1 MESYRWASAEYNE
14 IERFVD
20 IGREVVRFALLLGL
34 DQLSWT
40 YGVLRLPS
48 PEALQVRRRSRAEG
62 LYWALL
68 RLGPTFIKVGQFF
81 STRADLLPVEYLEAL
96 ARLQDQVP
104 AFSFEQVE
112 EIIQRELDH
121 PRGMIF
127 PEIDPVPL
135 ASASIGQVHRARLQ
149 SGEEVVVKVQRPGL
163 KQLFEIDLG
172 ILERLAAWLQ
182 QAGPGGSDRHDWL
195 GILAECRRT
204 LLLEIDYLNEG
215 RNADTFRRQV
225 RRTPKVRVPR
235 IHWRY
240 CSPSVL
246 TMEYVPGIKI
256 TDIAALEAA
265 GLSPAAVVN
274 LGAQCYLRQ
283 LLRYGFFHADPH
295 PGNFA
300 VGLDGTL
307 IFYDFG
313 MMGRL
318 PEGTNEKLI
327 KTFSG
332 IVQRDARLVV
342 ESMVE
347 LGALASKS
355 DLGPVR
361 RSVQFMLE
369 NYLSQSLESHQEIS
383 MVAINDDLYALNQDQ
398 PFRFPASFTFVLRS
412 LVALES
418 LGKLMDPEFNLMT
431 VAEPLA
437 GELMP
442 SGGWSWT
449 DPMLRRMEQ
458 FANTNL
464 QLPAQLEQVLTA
476 LDQGELVVRVQ
487 DEGLEAGLVELG
499 DRHQGRMFWVLAI
512 LLMLAG
518 VQCYVASFP
527 GWGTGFMAV
536 VALIG
541 IVGLGM
547 KRKPTS

>member
-1 MESYRWASAEYNE
+1 
-14 IERFVD
+14 
-20 IGREVVRFALLLGL
+20 
-34 DQLSWT
+34 
-40 YGVLRLPS
+40 
-48 PEALQVRRRSRAEG
+48 
-62 LYWALL
+62 
-68 RLGPTFIKVGQFF
+68 
-81 STRADLLPVEYLEAL
+81 
-96 ARLQDQVP
+96 
-104 AFSFEQVE
+104 
-112 EIIQRELDH
+112 
-121 PRGMIF
+121 
-127 PEIDPVPL
+127 
-135 ASASIGQVHRARLQ
+135 
-149 SGEEVVVKVQRPGL
+149 
-163 KQLFEIDLG
+163 
-172 ILERLAAWLQ
+172 
-182 QAGPGGSDRHDWL
+182 
-195 GILAECRRT
+195 
-204 LLLEIDYLNEG
+204 
-215 RNADTFRRQV
+215 
-225 RRTPKVRVPR
+225 
-235 IHWRY
+235 
-240 CSPSVL
+240 
-246 TMEYVPGIKI
+246 
-256 TDIAALEAA
+256 
-265 GLSPAAVVN
+265 
-274 LGAQCYLRQ
+274 
-283 LLRYGFFHADPH
+283 
-295 PGNFA
+295 
-300 VGLDGTL
+300 
-307 IFYDFG
+307 
-313 MMGRL
+313 
-318 PEGTNEKLI
+318 
-327 KTFSG
+327 
-332 IVQRDARLVV
+332 
-342 ESMVE
+342 
-347 LGALASKS
+347 
-355 DLGPVR
+355 
-361 RSVQFMLE
+361 MLE